1 MSVSATVSVLGV
13 MYTTNYD
20 TGAQYL
26 FELARC
32 TSAPHILHSLPWTR
46 STKLATL
53 AQPEVVSEDY
63 AKTRRSIRC
72 RDRLPWLPTTLHA
85 SSMRL

>member
-13 MYTTNYD
+13 MYITHYD
-20 TGAQYL
+20 TGAQYP

-46 STKLATL
+46 STKLAMF
-53 AQPEVVSEDY
+53 AHPKVVSEDY
-63 AKTRRSIRC
+63 ANTRRSIM
-72 RDRLPWLPTTLHA
+72 
-85 SSMRL
+85 S